1 MGGTETAFLVY
12 TLFAYFLSFFF
23 GSDLGVF
30 LEACLTDLTDLTDLA
45 DLDFSYF
52 FEILS
57 IFFYIFA
64 NFFSNFAF
72 FADGESFFLSAFLSS
87 LSNDTFNYV
96 AFTSLSLATIIPRN
110 MATIIEYFINFF
122 IILLSIQFI

>member
-1 MGGTETAFLVY
+1 MGGTVATFLVY
-12 TLFAYFLSFFF
+12 TLFAYFLSYFF
-23 GSDLGVF
+23 GSDLAAF
-30 LEACLTDLTDLTDLA
+30 LDAYLTDLTDLA

-87 LSNDTFNYV
+87 LTNDTFNYV
-96 AFTSLSLATIIPRN
+96 ALTSLSLATIMPRN
-110 MATIIEYFINFF
+110 MATIIEYFIYFF
-122 IILLSIQFI
+122 L